1 MALGQ
6 GKSDPLRYRVRFL
19 ILTLLAIK
27 PSHGYELSKKI
38 EDLTRGLVKG
48 SPGSIYPVLKELKD
62 EGYLEEDLVVEQGR
76 AKKIYRLTPKGARVL
91 ASELDIFYDIANVLI
106 ELAVKAKK
114 RLEEIAG
121 DASGLRPYEA
131 CPDPETIERL
141 DNLKHMIEDYLET
154 LRERLRECG
163 RA

>member
-1 MALGQ
+1 MAIGQ

-76 AKKIYRLTPKGARVL
+76 AKKIYRLTPKGAQVL
-91 ASELDIFYDIANVLI
+91 ASELDVFYDIANVLI
-106 ELAVKAKK
+106 ELAMKAKK
-114 RLEEIAG
+114 KLEAMAEKG
-121 DASGLRPYEA
+121 SNPFQDS
-131 CPDPETIERL
+131 CPDLETIERL
-141 DNLKHMIEDYLET
+141 ESLKHMIEDYLET
-154 LRERLRECG
+154 LRERLEEC
-163 RA
+163 RRI